1 MKKDACIS
9 LDMVMTGAVIKK
21 AISKSGFSIR
31 EIQKKLELSC
41 PQPIYRWMKG
51 QTMPSLD
58 NLYTLS
64 SILGVHMEDL
74 LIPCH
79 NQMWILHLRLNKDVN
94 ERMKRWFKVVNA
106 NG

>member
-1 MKKDACIS
+1 MKKDVCIS
-9 LDMVMTGAVIKK
+9 LDMVMTGAIIKK
-21 AISKSGFSIR
+21 AIAKSGFSIR

-64 SILGVHMEDL
+64 GILGVHMEDL
-74 LIPCH
+74 LLPCH
-79 NQMWILHLRLNKDVN
+79 NQMWILHLNRNDDVN
-94 ERMKRWFKVVNA
+94 KRMKLWFKVVNA

>member
-1 MKKDACIS
+1 MKKDICIS
-9 LDMVMTGAVIKK
+9 LDMVMTGAIIKK

-31 EIQKKLELSC
+31 EIQEKLSLSC

-58 NLYTLS
+58 NLYMLS
-64 SILGVHMEDL
+64 SLLDVHMEDL
-74 LIPCH
+74 LMPTN
-79 NQMWILHLRLNKDVN
+79 NQMWILHINKN
-94 ERMKRWFKVVNA
+94 EDWAKRMKLYYKVVRS